1 MSVANPEIEELEG
14 VVKIKYDSDGVLAL
28 PEGTEYSRDQG
39 EFETTSSNQVLAMER
54 GTSIYLDGEADF
66 EAYSLTDFLENIS
79 RVSDDT
85 SIFDPNK
92 TEIYQPEKSEDP
104 NKTPIFPGSPDGSD
118 TSVFDPSKYDIGDP
132 EEYTRMMKE
141 NADTIILELADRG
154 VKGKEATETLETLF
168 ESMNNTYDRFVY
180 DEQESVD
187 TNNEKSEEV
196 SASSNPSEPS
206 LEGEKRAVQQAEK
219 RKLTEDEV
227 EGKLSGIEEDLEQ
240 GSNERKLSDYVD
252 ARELLSEEGQAE
264 LDEFRSVKRQ
274 LEDGQAEISDF

>member
-1 MSVANPEIEELEG
+1 MSLANPEIEELEG

-39 EFETTSSNQVLAMER
+39 EFETTPSNQILAMEG
-54 GTSIYLDGEADF
+54 GTSVYLDEEADF
-66 EAYSLTDFLENIS
+66 EAYGLTDFLENIS
-79 RVSDDT
+79 GVSDDT

-92 TEIYQPEKSEDP
+92 TDIYEPGRSEDT

-118 TSVFDPSKYDIGDP
+118 TSIFDPSKYDIGDP
-132 EEYTRMMKE
+132 EEYTKMMKE

-154 VKGKEATETLETLF
+154 VTGEEATQTLETLF
-168 ESMNNTYDRFVY
+168 ENMNNTYDRFVY

-196 SASSNPSEPS
+196 GAGSNSSKPS
-206 LEGEKRAVQQAEK
+206 LSGEKRAVEQAEK
-219 RKLTEDEV
+219 RKLTEEEV
-227 EGKLSGIEEDLEQ
+227 EEKLSGIEKDLEQ
-240 GSNERKLSDYVD
+240 SSNERKLSDYVD
-252 ARELLSEEGQAE
+252 ARELLSGEGQAE
-264 LDEFRSVKRQ
+264 LDDFRSVKRE